1 MLQNTNTL
9 AQSVRG
15 IYLKYNRNFS
25 LHLSIKDLQKDEI
38 DLSTIFDDATLNE
51 YISLYKS
58 LEEEERGKEED
69 STLINFTDSHDFSVA
84 NEQKKYCKNRVIEE
98 LQNLLRNRKSTGQ
111 ISTRILSIGT
121 GDGATAKRYSKLLD
135 LQREDIVVGID
146 LHEKYLADARKNV
159 PGMVTIEFDLNELSQ
174 SNQFPLEGNSFDFIE
189 CSMTAH
195 HMERFDILIEEVARL
210 LCTGGTFFY
219 VDLIDKTVPEDD
231 MVFETD
237 HDYPEYHGVEFYRS
251 HQQIAS
257 AVSER
262 LDLRL
267 YRRIGPG
274 YILLSAVKN

>member
-1 MLQNTNTL
+1 M
-9 AQSVRG
+9 
-15 IYLKYNRNFS
+15 
-25 LHLSIKDLQKDEI
+25 
-38 DLSTIFDDATLNE
+38 DLSSIFDNDTLSE
-51 YISLYKS
+51 YISFYEALK
-58 LEEEERGKEED
+58 EEVSEKEED

-98 LQNLLRNRKSTGQ
+98 LYSLLRNRKSAGQ

-121 GDGATAKRYSKLLD
+121 GDGATAQRYSKLLD
-135 LQREDIVVGID
+135 LEHEDVVVGID

-237 HDYPEYHGVEFYRS
+237 HDYPEYHGVEFYKS
-251 HQQIAS
+251 HQQLVS
-257 AVSER
+257 ALNEC

-274 YILLSAVKN
+274 YILLSAIKNGS